1 VNAAPVK
8 PSWPS
13 CGRPD
18 RHEPR
23 MTCGYPLPCPHH
35 TVIVDVDAQ
44 TVSVPMGQGVS
55 VVVPPEK
62 AGRVGEVAAALAGR
76 RVKRDRKKRGR
87 P

>member
-1 VNAAPVK
+1 
-8 PSWPS
+8 
-13 CGRPD
+13 
-18 RHEPR
+18 

>member
-1 VNAAPVK
+1 
-8 PSWPS
+8 
-13 CGRPD
+13 
-18 RHEPR
+18 

-44 TVSVPMGQGVS
+44 TVSVPLGQGVS
-55 VVVPPEK
+55 VVMLPEK
-62 AGRVGEVAAALAGR
+62 AGRVGEVMAALAGR

>member
-1 VNAAPVK
+1 
-8 PSWPS
+8 
-13 CGRPD
+13 
-18 RHEPR
+18 

-44 TVSVPMGQGVS
+44 TVSVPLGQGVS
-55 VVVPPEK
+55 VVMLPEK